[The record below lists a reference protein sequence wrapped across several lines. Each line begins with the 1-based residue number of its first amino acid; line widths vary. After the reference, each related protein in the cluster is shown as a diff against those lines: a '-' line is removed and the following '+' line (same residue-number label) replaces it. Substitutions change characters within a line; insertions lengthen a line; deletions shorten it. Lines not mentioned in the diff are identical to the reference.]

1 MFHHDTAAM
10 TQGRELPSMSASPR
24 GLSRL
29 GTLPVVVAV
38 LTLITAAYY
47 TLVAF
52 SNITDF
58 GTNQEFVKHV
68 FAMDSTFND
77 PDVTWRAIGSSAIQN
92 IAYVL
97 IIIWE
102 VLTALVL
109 IWAFVAWV
117 GALRAG
123 GGYDRPRRLSTLGWT
138 MVLLLFAGGFIAIG
152 GEWFVMWQSS
162 DWNGL
167 DPALQNVI
175 IAGLA
180 LILAHL
186 PSSEW
191 EVPGPRGDEVPVSE
205 RSEELPA

>member
-1 MFHHDTAAM
+1 
-10 TQGRELPSMSASPR
+10 MSASPR
-24 GLSRL
+24 GLSRF
-29 GTLPVVVAV
+29 GTLPFVVAV

-68 FAMDSTFND
+68 FAMDTTFND
-77 PDVTWRAIGSSAIQN
+77 PDVTWRKITSEAIQN

-97 IIIWE
+97 IIAWE

-138 MVLLLFAGGFIAIG
+138 MVLLLFAGGFIVIG

-186 PSSEW
+186 PSREW
-191 EVPGPRGDEVPVSE
+191 ELAGPRGDRVPVSE

>member
-1 MFHHDTAAM
+1 
-10 TQGRELPSMSASPR
+10 MSASPR
-24 GLSRL
+24 GLSRF

-38 LTLITAAYY
+38 FTLITAAYY

-68 FAMDSTFND
+68 FAMDTTFND
-77 PDVTWRAIGSSAIQN
+77 PDVTWRAITSSAIQN

-97 IIIWE
+97 IIVWE

-117 GALRAG
+117 RALRAG
-123 GGYDRPRRLSTLGWT
+123 GGYDRPRRLSSLGWT

-186 PSSEW
+186 PSREW
-191 EVPGPRGDEVPVSE
+191 EVPGPRGDQAPASE

>member
-1 MFHHDTAAM
+1 
-10 TQGRELPSMSASPR
+10 
-24 GLSRL
+24 
-29 GTLPVVVAV
+29 
-38 LTLITAAYY
+38 
-47 TLVAF
+47 
-52 SNITDF
+52 
-58 GTNQEFVKHV
+58 
-68 FAMDSTFND
+68 
-77 PDVTWRAIGSSAIQN
+77 VTWRAITSSAIQN
-92 IAYVL
+92 VAYVL
-97 IIIWE
+97 IIVWE

-117 GALRAG
+117 GALRRR
-123 GGYDRPRRLSTLGWT
+123 GGYDRPRRLCTLGWT

-175 IAGLA
+175 IAGVA

-186 PSSEW
+186 PTREW
-191 EVPGPRGDEVPVSE
+191 EVPGPRGDQAPASE

>member
-1 MFHHDTAAM
+1 
-10 TQGRELPSMSASPR
+10 MSASPDASSR

-29 GTLPVVVAV
+29 GTLPVVVATF
-38 LTLITAAYY
+38 TLITAAYY

-58 GTNQEFVKHV
+58 NTNQEFVKHV
-68 FAMDSTFND
+68 FAMDTTFND
-77 PDVTWRAIGSSAIQN
+77 PDVTWRAIGSSVVQN

-97 IIIWE
+97 IIAWE

-123 GGYDRPRRLSTLGWT
+123 GGYQRPRRLSTLGWT

-152 GEWFVMWQSS
+152 GEWFVMWQSN

-175 IAGLA
+175 IAGIA

-186 PSSEW
+186 PSREW
-191 EVPGPRGDEVPVSE
+191 DATGPRTDRGVAVSE
-205 RSEELPA
+205 RAEDLSP

>member
-1 MFHHDTAAM
+1 
-10 TQGRELPSMSASPR
+10 MSASPR
-24 GLSRL
+24 GLSRF
-29 GTLPVVVAV
+29 GTLPFVVAV

-68 FAMDSTFND
+68 FAMDTTFND
-77 PDVTWRAIGSSAIQN
+77 PDVTWRKITSEAIQN

-97 IIIWE
+97 IIAWE

-138 MVLLLFAGGFIAIG
+138 MVLLLFAGGFIVIG

-186 PSSEW
+186 PSREW
-191 EVPGPRGDEVPVSE
+191 EVPGPRADQVPVPE